1 MKYLKRIFES
11 LDKNELLDFCETNLV
26 YLLDE
31 GFEIIVNDHFSKRSE
46 GNPFYQIIIEES
58 NEESRLGLTNPN
70 ISVVKTPFSW
80 NKIKDYF
87 IPFMDL
93 LDKNYKLLEWGNKS
107 SKECIWIS
115 QEPNGSPSEFYTLD
129 DILNDRF
136 RRVDDLIYNI
146 KIIVDVE

>member
-11 LDKNELLDFCETNLV
+11 LDKNELLDFCETNLA

-31 GFEIIVNDHFSKRSE
+31 GFEIIINDSFATNYR
-46 GNPFYQIIIEES
+46 FYQIIIEES
-58 NEESRLGLTNPN
+58 NEKSRLGLTNPN
-70 ISVVKTPFSW
+70 LSVIKTPFSW
-80 NKIKDYF
+80 NRIKDSF
-87 IPFMDL
+87 IPFMYL
-93 LDKNYKLLEWGNKS
+93 LDKNYNLLEWGDKN
-107 SKECIWIS
+107 SKECIWIT
-115 QEPNGSPSEFYTLD
+115 QEPNSSPSEFYTLE